1 MKLGYLQVTYRMS
14 WSTTASCNLRDLFF
28 WLGIA
33 AAIIR
38 CHQNVYEYHVEGGL
52 PQSEGRHLVEY
63 IYEPVYSRGGK
74 EQYPVGVL
82 VRTSK

>member
-1 MKLGYLQVTYRMS
+1 MELGYLQVTYRMS

-33 AAIIR
+33 TAIIR
-38 CHQNVYEYHVEGGL
+38 CHQNVYEYHVEEVCHRQREDIL
-52 PQSEGRHLVEY
+52 LS
-63 IYEPVYSRGGK
+63 IYTNRLYSRGGK